1 MTKNRR
7 LHTVL
12 NELCHFCEVPANTQS
27 FAANVGMERKC
38 EIDAGRCGV
47 HEGARRDPAE
57 TRAGDAGADGEG
69 ADADEDPVLQG
80 IRRVLLVDRSAR
92 VPEGRFLPGGAGAV
106 SLPLRPRQ
114 HHRGAGQQ
122 VFLEPI
128 RLVPLDLHVLRG
140 GGDAQR
146 AAGLGEGVEGA
157 LVPRLFEQTPHHYK
171 VFLFL
176 FISGVFSLFFTLAR
190 RTLPY
195 VASFFFL
202 QQQQQQTIT
211 KTTTSS
217 APPPISPYISSLLSL
232 GVGTGVVGVS
242 VGTGVVGA
250 GVVGVAVG
258 IGVVGTGVVGVGVV
272 GVGVVGV
279 GVVGVGVVGT
289 AVEGASVVGAT
300 VVGSEE
306 GATVVG
312 SAVGATVEGT
322 GVGVDVVV
330 FEASSQAGS
339 AEQPVASW

>member
-1 MTKNRR
+1 M
-7 LHTVL
+7 
-12 NELCHFCEVPANTQS
+12 
-27 FAANVGMERKC
+27 
-38 EIDAGRCGV
+38 
-47 HEGARRDPAE
+47 
-57 TRAGDAGADGEG
+57 
-69 ADADEDPVLQG
+69 
-80 IRRVLLVDRSAR
+80 
-92 VPEGRFLPGGAGAV
+92 

-122 VFLEPI
+122 VLLEPI

-242 VGTGVVGA
+242 VGTGVVGT

-258 IGVVGTGVVGVGVV
+258 TGVVGVGVVGVGVVGVGVV

>member
-1 MTKNRR
+1 M
-7 LHTVL
+7 
-12 NELCHFCEVPANTQS
+12 
-27 FAANVGMERKC
+27 
-38 EIDAGRCGV
+38 
-47 HEGARRDPAE
+47 
-57 TRAGDAGADGEG
+57 
-69 ADADEDPVLQG
+69 
-80 IRRVLLVDRSAR
+80 DRSAR

-122 VFLEPI
+122 VLLEPI

-195 VASFFFL
+195 VESFFFP
-202 QQQQQQTIT
+202 QQQQQHTMTRMI
-211 KTTTSS
+211 TSS

-232 GVGTGVVGVS
+232 GVGTGVVGAS
-242 VGTGVVGA
+242 VGAGVGA

-258 IGVVGTGVVGVGVV
+258 IGVVGPSVGVTVVGAAVVGATVVGATVVGVGVV
-272 GVGVVGV
+272 GVT
-279 GVVGVGVVGT
+279 VVGVGVVGT

-306 GATVVG
+306 GVSVVG
-312 SAVGATVEGT
+312 SAVGATVEGSA
-322 GVGVDVVV
+322 VGVDVVV